1 MYGTGK
7 EEIKFTYYNNNG
19 KRTSNYQPFEGVVNN
34 FERRYNNT
42 DSSFV
47 REELN
52 KYLSKQIC
60 DACNGTRLCEAAL
73 NVFVGNKNIAE
84 ISEMPI
90 EEVWNFSR
98 KLN

>member
-1 MYGTGK
+1 MELAKRKLNLHTIIIMVK
-7 EEIKFTYYNNNG
+7 ELQI
-19 KRTSNYQPFEGVVNN
+19 YQPFEGVVNN

-60 DACNGTRLCEAAL
+60 DACNGTT
-73 NVFVGNKNIAE
+73 
-84 ISEMPI
+84 M
-90 EEVWNFSR
+90 
-98 KLN
+98 